1 MTSNSEIVELKE
13 LLNQTL
19 EKLYKNDMS
28 LIQREANE
36 RAITSRFARYLEDLV
51 KTSSFEGLDVDVEY
65 NRNGNEPKRTNSS
78 PLGTYPDVL
87 LHKRE
92 FNDNNKLVVEFKCY
106 WSQVDDV
113 ADRKKLI
120 DFTSSSDRYQYRLG
134 AFVYLQRGD
143 FKVTYFVNGRPES
156 IVQKGAGVTSSEWKT
171 FKLGEIGK
179 VVTGKTPKTSNL
191 DNFGG
196 TVPFVTPTDMDGR
209 KKISSTA
216 RYLTESG
223 VLSVKNS
230 FIPAGSIMVSC
241 IGSDMGKSVIA
252 GKDCVTNQ
260 QINSIVVKQEFQNEF
275 IYYNLSM
282 RKDELRNLA
291 SSGSTMPILNKSGFS
306 EIEIKIPPFATQ
318 REISSIL
325 GALDDR
331 ITLLRETNATLEA
344 IAQALFK
351 SWFVD
356 FDPVHAKQQGSLP
369 EGMDEQTA
377 ALFPDSFEESE
388 LGLVPAGWEVGTLG
402 DILTLRN
409 ERTKPTEKTKTL
421 PYVPTESISAK
432 IPFLQEYKS
441 GEEANSSLILF
452 HEGDILF
459 GAMRPYFH
467 KVCIAPFDGV
477 TRTTVFTLV
486 AKPNIKE
493 FALFQMYQ
501 ETTIEYATQH
511 SEGST
516 IPYAKWDKSLE
527 KMQIALPPVELQ
539 ETFSQAVS
547 SFVQKANTNVQMI
560 QTLADLRDTLLPR
573 LISGQ
578 LRVGDVED

>member
-1 MTSNSEIVELKE
+1 M
-13 LLNQTL
+13 
-19 EKLYKNDMS
+19 
-28 LIQREANE
+28 
-36 RAITSRFARYLEDLV
+36 
-51 KTSSFEGLDVDVEY
+51 
-65 NRNGNEPKRTNSS
+65 
-78 PLGTYPDVL
+78 
-87 LHKRE
+87 
-92 FNDNNKLVVEFKCY
+92 
-106 WSQVDDV
+106 
-113 ADRKKLI
+113 
-120 DFTSSSDRYQYRLG
+120 
-134 AFVYLQRGD
+134 
-143 FKVTYFVNGRPES
+143 
-156 IVQKGAGVTSSEWKT
+156 SSEWQT

-179 VVTGKTPKTSNL
+179 IVTGKTPKTSNL

-241 IGSDMGKSVIA
+241 IGSDMGKSIIA

-282 RKDELRNLA
+282 RKNELRNLA

-318 REISSIL
+318 REITSIL

-331 ITLLRETNATLEA
+331 LTLLRETNATLEA

-356 FDPVHAKQQGSLP
+356 FDPVHAKQQGRLP

-402 DILTLRN
+402 DMSKN
-409 ERTKPTEKTKTL
+409 NSAPFDFSKVEKVVFVNTGDVSNGEFLHQNYSSKEGL
-421 PYVPTESISAK
+421 PGQAK
-432 IPFLQEYKS
+432 KAIYED
-441 GEEANSSLILF
+441 
-452 HEGDILF
+452 DILF
-459 GAMRPYFH
+459 SEIRPKNGRFAYVNFDAKDYVVSTKFMVLRAINNIPPRYLYQVLKQTETIEYFNVIAESRSGTFPQITFDSVKNYKLIKPSGVCLDKYIECVNPIFH
-467 KVCIAPFDGV
+467 KVDLLNKQV
-477 TRTTVFTLV
+477 
-486 AKPNIKE
+486 
-493 FALFQMYQ
+493 
-501 ETTIEYATQH
+501 
-511 SEGST
+511 
-516 IPYAKWDKSLE
+516 
-527 KMQIALPPVELQ
+527 
-539 ETFSQAVS
+539 
-547 SFVQKANTNVQMI
+547 

-578 LRVGDVED
+578 LRVSDGEELTT